1 MPDKYGVGEDAYCY
15 AGSTVLRNKLDI
27 RDEPTLSEAEQQLSA
42 IAADNVEFNPPPY
55 NLVYLQNIHR
65 LLFSDLY
72 EWAGELRTVG
82 MAKQDTRFCQPQFM
96 EKEAGKI
103 FKSMATAR
111 WFEGMSRAELII
123 AVADAYSDI
132 NVVHPFREG
141 NGRAQRIL
149 FEHLI
154 MNAGFEIS
162 WWGIEK
168 EEWIVANIAAYNC
181 TLGPMEQVFEKC
193 IGDEIPPHQLISI
206 PTQNGK
212 Q

>member
-15 AGSTVLRNKLDI
+15 PGSPVLRNKLDI

-42 IAADNVEFNPPPY
+42 IAADNVEFSPPPY
-55 NLVYLQNIHR
+55 SLAYLRNIHR
-65 LLFSDLY
+65 VLFSDLF

-82 MAKQDTRFCQPQFM
+82 MSKQATRFCQPEYM
-96 EKEAGKI
+96 ESEANKI
-103 FKSMATAR
+103 FANIAAAN
-111 WFEGMSRAELII
+111 WFDGMNRAQLIV
-123 AVADAYSDI
+123 AVADAYPDI

-154 MNAGFEIS
+154 TNAGFEIS

-168 EEWIVANIAAYNC
+168 NEWINANIAAYHC
-181 TLGPMEQVFEKC
+181 DLGPMERVFEKC
-193 IGDEIPPHQLISI
+193 IGRMIL
-206 PTQNGK
+206 G
-212 Q
+212 

>member
-1 MPDKYGVGEDAYCY
+1 MPDKYGVGEDVYCY
-15 AGSTVLRNKLDI
+15 PGSTVLRNKLDI
-27 RDEPTLSEAEQQLSA
+27 RDELTLSEAEQQLST
-42 IAADNVEFNPPPY
+42 IAADKVEFSPPPY
-55 NLVYLQNIHR
+55 SLAYLQNIHR
-65 LLFSDLY
+65 ALFSDLY

-82 MAKQDTRFCQPQFM
+82 VAKQDTRFCQPQFM

-103 FKSMATAR
+103 FKNIAAAN
-111 WFEGMSRAELII
+111 WFEEMDRTDLIV

-132 NVVHPFREG
+132 NVIHPFREG

-168 EEWIVANIAAYNC
+168 DEWIFANIAAYNC
-181 TLGPMEQVFEKC
+181 IPRPMEEVFEKC
-193 IGDEIPPHQLISI
+193 IGQMIQPKKPGVHSC
-206 PTQNGK
+206 
-212 Q
+212 

>member
-15 AGSTVLRNKLDI
+15 PGSSVLRNKLDI
-27 RDEPTLSEAEQQLSA
+27 RDELTLSEAEQQLSA
-42 IAADNVEFNPPPY
+42 IAADNVEFNPPPFS
-55 NLVYLQNIHR
+55 LTYLQDIHR
-65 LLFSDLY
+65 QLFSDLY

-82 MAKQDTRFCQPQFM
+82 MAKQDTRFCQPQYM
-96 EKEAGKI
+96 ETESAKI
-103 FKSMATAR
+103 FANMATAN
-111 WFEGMSRAELII
+111 WFEGMSRAELIV
-123 AVADAYSDI
+123 AVSEAYSDI

-168 EEWIVANIAAYNC
+168 DEWIFANIAAYNC
-181 TLGPMEQVFEKC
+181 ALGPMEQVFEKC
-193 IGDEIPPHQLISI
+193 IGDEIQKTHQS
-206 PTQNGK
+206 TE
-212 Q
+212 

>member
-15 AGSTVLRNKLDI
+15 AGSTVLRNKLEI
-27 RDEPTLSEAEQQLSA
+27 RDESTLDEAEQQLSA
-42 IAADNVEFNPPPY
+42 IAAASVEFNPPPY
-55 NLVYLQNIHR
+55 SLSYLQNIHR
-65 LLFSDLY
+65 ALFCDLF

-82 MAKQDTRFCQPQFM
+82 MAKQATRFCQPEYM
-96 EKEAGKI
+96 EKEADKI
-103 FKSMATAR
+103 FAKLATAN
-111 WFEGMSRAELII
+111 WFEGMDRAELIV
-123 AVADAYSDI
+123 AVADAYCDI

-168 EEWIVANIAAYNC
+168 DEWICANIAAYNGV
-181 TLGPMEQVFEKC
+181 LGPMEEVFEKC
-193 IGDEIPPHQLISI
+193 IGQAIQP
-206 PTQNGK
+206 
-212 Q
+212 

>member
-15 AGSTVLRNKLDI
+15 PGSTVLRNKLDI

-42 IAADNVEFNPPPY
+42 IAADNVEFSPPPY
-55 NLVYLQNIHR
+55 GLVYLQGIHQV
-65 LLFSDLY
+65 LFCDLY
-72 EWAGELRTVG
+72 DWAGQLRTVG
-82 MAKQDTRFCQPQFM
+82 MAKQDTRFCQPEYM
-96 EKEAGKI
+96 EKEANKI
-103 FKSMATAR
+103 FATMAAAN
-111 WFEGMSRAELII
+111 WFESLERAELIVV
-123 AVADAYSDI
+123 VAEAYSDI

-168 EEWIVANIAAYNC
+168 DEWIFANIAAYN
-181 TLGPMEQVFEKC
+181 GVMEPMEQVFEKC
-193 IGDEIPPHQLISI
+193 IGEPIQP
-206 PTQNGK
+206 
-212 Q
+212 

>member
-15 AGSTVLRNKLDI
+15 PGSPVLRNKLDI
-27 RDEPTLSEAEQQLSA
+27 RDDPTLSEAEQQLTA

-55 NLVYLQNIHR
+55 NLAYLQSIHR
-65 LLFSDLY
+65 RLFSDLY
-72 EWAGELRTVG
+72 DWAGELRTVG

-96 EKEAGKI
+96 EQEARKI
-103 FKSMATAR
+103 FSHMAAAH
-111 WFEGMSRAELII
+111 WYEGLSRADLII
-123 AVADAYSDI
+123 AVADAYSDL

-168 EEWIVANIAAYNC
+168 DEWIAANIAAYHC
-181 TLGPMEQVFEKC
+181 IPGPMQRVFEKC
-193 IGDEIPPHQLISI
+193 IGQGIEVD
-206 PTQNGK
+206 GK
-212 Q
+212 